1 MRRYIFLSLLV
12 MLCSLFNVPHVDGAS
27 AILDGNFREVF
38 RDGENTWYV
47 DMDRIRPV
55 DDYQIWEVY
64 LKREYLSGEMTELY
78 QLFVRQNPQAFKYLD
93 SYAFDSSG
101 DLVDQ

>member
-12 MLCSLFNVPHVDGAS
+12 ILCSFFSVSCVEGAS
-27 AILDGNFREVF
+27 AILGGNFLEVF
-38 RDGENTWYV
+38 RDGENAWYV

-55 DDYQIWEVY
+55 DDQIWEVY
-64 LKREYLSGEMTELY
+64 LKREYLSGDMTELY
-78 QLFVRQNPQAFKYLD
+78 QLFVRQSPPTFKYLD
-93 SYAFDSSG
+93 SYAFDSNG